1 MNKFQ
6 ILLPDLLK
14 WSALPIFIYS
24 GFVFFAGWYSNGWVS
39 GTGDGLL
46 LFSAFGVALGGVF
59 IYVGTKLARS
69 RMNNINTASISM
81 NDRIIYTIIYVVVLF
96 LLLITVPGY
105 IFQ

>member
-24 GFVFFAGWYSNGWVS
+24 GFVFFAGSYSNAWAS
-39 GTGDGLL
+39 GTGDSLL
-46 LFSAFGVALGGVF
+46 LFSAFGAALGVIL
-59 IYVGTKLARS
+59 IYIGNKLARS
-69 RMNNINTASISM
+69 HMNNINTASISM
-81 NDRIIYTIIYVVVLF
+81 NDRIIYIIIYVVVLF